1 MDFSYF
7 CNATNWSSKPYKE
20 VLDDIREIA
29 QYLDEQESWKT
40 IWFSEHHLQ
49 STQGGDMECIPNP
62 ILLSADIAART
73 SNLRIGQA
81 ASIAT
86 FWNPIRLAEDIAFL
100 DNLSGGRVEAGLGRG
115 VFGKEAIHMNIEA
128 DLKDQP
134 KNFRLFVET
143 LDILKKAWTE
153 DYFSHK
159 GEFYEYPAPEFKYK
173 HPMIKESEDVI
184 DPETNILKKISL
196 VPKPLQKKLP
206 LWQVVDSPS
215 SIEFAAKNDLG
226 CLMWL
231 PTVKSLKSRF
241 EIYQHARSEVEQ
253 RDVPL
258 GEGICLVRDVFIA
271 DSMEEAKELAGQHIV
286 DYMSWV
292 CGGGRGVSIFADP
305 GEEFPKTDNVL
316 ELLDY
321 EFLHPRNL
329 LVGTTDYV
337 IEKIHEL
344 KSELNLQHL
353 AAWSTPPGMPHETS
367 MKSIKLFNEKVMPH
381 FSNSK
386 IEIKKVS

>member
-1 MDFSYF
+1 MIFSKF
-7 CNATNWSSKPYKE
+7 LNATNWHKRPYTEILDE
-20 VLDDIREIA
+20 VREITE
-29 QYLDEQESWKT
+29 YLDQNSDFKQVWL
-40 IWFSEHHLQ
+40 SEHHLQ
-49 STQGGDMECIPNP
+49 TTNNWTMECVPNP
-62 ILLSADIAART
+62 ILLGADLASRT
-73 SNLRIGQA
+73 KNIRIGLA
-81 ASIAT
+81 AAIAT
-86 FWNPIRLAEDIAFL
+86 FWNPLRLAEDVALL
-100 DNLSGGRVEAGLGRG
+100 DNLAGGRLDVGLGRG

-143 LDILKKAWTE
+143 LEILKKAWTQ

-159 GEFYEYPAPEFKYK
+159 GEFYQYPAPDFKYK

-184 DPETNILKKISL
+184 DPETDILKKISL

-253 RDVPL
+253 RNVPL

-305 GEEFPKTDNVL
+305 GEEFPKTENVL

-329 LVGTTDYV
+329 LVGTADYV

-353 AAWSTPPGMPHETS
+353 AAWSTPPGMPHEIS
-367 MKSIKLFNEKVMPH
+367 MKSIKLFNEKVIPH
-381 FSNSK
+381 FKDSNT
-386 IEIKKVS
+386 EIKKVS